1 MDRNI
6 VLTPEQIEEVTT
18 RLGHQLGEVL
28 KGAKRVPLIVGVMK
42 GSLNFMM
49 DLIKHIDVPIFTDY
63 IHVSSYEGTSSSGHV
78 RLFKDI
84 TYDCTDRI
92 VVIVEDVVDTG
103 LSMQY
108 LINHIKLNNP
118 EKIIVCSLLDKK
130 NARQVPVKVDFAG
143 VVLEKNDFL
152 IGYGLDYNELERN
165 LPYIYSATPEDV
177 KELDAILK
185 QDENNR

>member
-1 MDRNI
+1 MIMSKNI
-6 VLTPEQIEEVTT
+6 VLSAEQIAEVTT
-18 RLGHQLGEVL
+18 RLGKQLGETL
-28 KGAKRVPLIVGVMK
+28 RGAKKVPLIVGVMK

-63 IHVSSYEGTSSSGHV
+63 IQVSSYEGTASSGHV
-78 RLFKDI
+78 RLYKDI
-84 TYDCTDRI
+84 LYDCTDRI

-108 LINHIKLNNP
+108 LINHVKLNNP
-118 EKIIVCSLLDKK
+118 ERIIVCSLLDKK
-130 NARQVPVKVDFAG
+130 NARQVPVQVDFAG

-165 LPYIYSATPEDV
+165 IPYIYSATPEDV
-177 KELDAILK
+177 KRLDDILNK
-185 QDENNR
+185 DKN

>member
-1 MDRNI
+1 MARYI
-6 VLTPEQIEEVTT
+6 VLNAEQIAEITSK
-18 RLGHQLGEVL
+18 LGHELADEL
-28 KGAKRVPLIVGVMK
+28 RGAKKIPLIVGVMK

-49 DLIKHIDVPIFTDY
+49 DLIKHIDIPIFTDY
-63 IHVSSYEGTSSSGHV
+63 IQVSSYEGTASSGKV

-84 TYDCTDRI
+84 LYDCTDRI

-108 LINHIKLNNP
+108 LINHVKLNNP
-118 EKIIVCSLLDKK
+118 ERIIVCSLLDKK
-130 NARQVPVKVDFAG
+130 NAREVPVKVDFAG

-165 LPYIYSATPEDV
+165 IPYIYSATPEDV
-177 KELDAILK
+177 KELDDILAK
-185 QDENNR
+185 DKE